1 MLAAPGKAS
10 PGRSKVL
17 DFTPK
22 DNLGPML
29 KPGLHNHQI
38 LNKTDKAGS
47 LNRRTLEKLTR
58 ISESLA
64 SALEDGTF
72 IESIGK
78 DIKAGKE
85 ICLYLWPF
93 IKGLPDNIS
102 SVKEKL
108 AASFSEPETAAALA
122 PGLKLLQQLAD
133 DERHY
138 QNLYLNQC
146 RLAGLSPED
155 LQEVVKKVQE
165 STSPYA
171 DLSKAMDQFCQAS
184 SPREG
189 VLAIITAE
197 LAATQFA
204 RIALPAFEAYFAGK
218 PQQYPRELV
227 DTGLEWL
234 RLHAKPNT
242 RHAIWMRRLLLV
254 VEEEAEQDQDN
265 RELSN
270 IGTPGDPGSSNY
282 SEPAVDKI
290 TNSLK
295 AIWKNDEHVLN

>member
-1 MLAAPGKAS
+1 
-10 PGRSKVL
+10 
-17 DFTPK
+17 
-22 DNLGPML
+22 ML
-29 KPGLHNHQI
+29 KPGLQNDQI
-38 LNKTDKAGS
+38 VEKTDKAGS

-64 SALEDGTF
+64 SALEDGNF
-72 IESIGK
+72 IASVGK

-85 ICLYLWPF
+85 ICLNLWPF

-102 SVKEKL
+102 AVKDKL
-108 AASFSEPETAAALA
+108 SASFLEPQTVAALA

-155 LQEVVKKVQE
+155 LQQVVRTVRE

-171 DLSKAMDQFCQAS
+171 DLSKAMDQFCQAG

-218 PQQYPRELV
+218 PQQYPKELV

-254 VEEEAEQDQDN
+254 VEEEASQSRDN
-265 RELSN
+265 GELSN
-270 IGTPGDPGSSNY
+270 IRQCQDLGSSNY

-295 AIWKNDEHVLN
+295 AIWKNDESLSNQS

>member
-1 MLAAPGKAS
+1 
-10 PGRSKVL
+10 
-17 DFTPK
+17 
-22 DNLGPML
+22 ML
-29 KPGLHNHQI
+29 KPGLHNDQT
-38 LNKTDKAGS
+38 LNKSEQAGS

-64 SALEDGTF
+64 SALEDGAF
-72 IESIGK
+72 IESVGK

-85 ICLYLWPF
+85 ICLNLWPF

-108 AASFSEPETAAALA
+108 AAAFSKPETSAALA

-138 QNLYLNQC
+138 QNLYLDQC
-146 RLAGLSPED
+146 RLAGLSSED
-155 LQEVVKKVQE
+155 LQEVVKKVKE

-171 DLSKAMDQFCQAS
+171 DLSKAMDQFCRDG

-218 PQQYPRELV
+218 PQQYPQELV

-254 VEEEAEQDQDN
+254 VEEEAEEEREN
-265 RELSN
+265 RKLSN
-270 IGTPGDPGSSNY
+270 IRLPGDPASNY

-295 AIWKNDEHVLN
+295 AIWKNDER